1 MKIKKFNEFNQ
12 INEGIKPS
20 RIYKK
25 EIINGYEILIG
36 KNAQMNDILTF
47 EIANDNDLWFH
58 VSGVPGS
65 HVIIRKKDE
74 EIPKD
79 IIKKASELAVK
90 NSKAQ
95 GKVKVIYTER
105 KNVTKNNNHRIG
117 QVSVDYNKS
126 NFISIDSDI
135 L

>member
-25 EIINGYEILIG
+25 EIVNDYEILIG

-47 EIANDNDLWFH
+47 TIAESNDIFLH

-79 IIKKASELAVK
+79 IIKKAAELSVK

-95 GKVKVIYTER
+95 GKVKVVYTER
-105 KNVTKNNNHRIG
+105 KNVTKNNNHRTG
-117 QVSVDYNKS
+117 QVSVDYDKS